1 MRFPV
6 LDGWR
11 GLCALCVALYH
22 LHSID
27 HLHTI
32 NFVRGSYLFVDFF
45 FVLSGFVIVHAYSGR
60 IDGGK
65 SAGTFLV
72 RRFGRV
78 WPLHAAVLLAFVAL
92 ECVKAVSGPSG
103 GHVGT
108 AAFTGTYAP
117 SALVSNLALVHA
129 LGVEDQ
135 WTWNIPS
142 WSISAEFF
150 VYITF
155 ALLCLTVRRPRV
167 LAVAM
172 VTLAVAGALVVMRFS
187 AHHIDTSIDYGYFRC
202 LYGFFTGC
210 LVYRLYRAAAN
221 RRPDKAVSRLA
232 GGLAE
237 AGALLAVVAFV
248 SAAGGNALSLA
259 APLLFGL
266 VVWVFAFEA
275 GPVSRL
281 LATSP
286 FQRLGAWSY
295 SIYMVHA
302 LLIAVLQKGTTVMQ
316 GVLGR
321 PLFVEREVEGGSDRL
336 LSFGD
341 AWVMDLVSGGY
352 LLAVIVLS
360 ALTYRFI
367 ELPGQAMV
375 NGMLVRARKAAAASP
390 PMVEAA

>member
-27 HLHTI
+27 HFHMLD
-32 NFVRGSYLFVDFF
+32 FVRGSYLFVDFF

-60 IDGGK
+60 IGGGQE
-65 SAGTFLV
+65 AGTFLV

-92 ECVKAVSGPSG
+92 ECVKALSGPAG
-103 GHVGT
+103 GHAGT

-117 SALVSNLALVHA
+117 SALLSNLALVHA

-155 ALLCLTVRRPRV
+155 AILCLTVRRPGV

-172 VTLAVAGALVVMRFS
+172 GMLAVAGALVVMRFS
-187 AHHIDTSIDYGYFRC
+187 ANHIDTSIDYGYFRC

-210 LVYRLYRAAAN
+210 LVYRLYRAAAGWQ
-221 RRPDKAVSRLA
+221 PPRLA

-302 LLIAVLQKGTTVMQ
+302 LLVAVLQKGTTVMQ

-352 LLAVIVLS
+352 LLAVVALS

-375 NGMLVRARKAAAASP
+375 NGMLVRSRKAAPANPPANP

>member
-27 HLHTI
+27 HFHMLD
-32 NFVRGSYLFVDFF
+32 FVRGSYLFVDFF

-60 IDGGK
+60 IGGGAA
-65 SAGTFLV
+65 AGTFLV

-92 ECVKAVSGPSG
+92 ECVKVVSGPSG
-103 GHVGT
+103 GHAGT

-155 ALLCLTVRRPRV
+155 AILCLTVRRPSV

-187 AHHIDTSIDYGYFRC
+187 ANHIDTSIDYGYFRC

-210 LVYRLYRAAAN
+210 LVYRLYRAAAGW
-221 RRPDKAVSRLA
+221 RPDKAVSRLA

-248 SAAGGNALSLA
+248 STAGGNALSLA

-266 VVWVFAFEA
+266 VVWVFAFET

-302 LLIAVLQKGTTVMQ
+302 LLVAVLQKGTTVMQ

-352 LLAVIVLS
+352 LLAVIALS

-375 NGMLVRARKAAAASP
+375 NGLLVRSRKAAPASP
-390 PMVEAA
+390 PMAEAA